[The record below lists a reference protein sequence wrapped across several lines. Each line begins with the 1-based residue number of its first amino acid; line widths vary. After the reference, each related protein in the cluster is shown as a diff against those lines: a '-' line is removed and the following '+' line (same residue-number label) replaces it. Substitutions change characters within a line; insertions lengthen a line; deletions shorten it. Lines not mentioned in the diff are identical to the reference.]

1 MSLVVPTFALSSKQ
15 TPSIDIVPPD
25 PVIPGRIVWILDNG
39 PRRRYDASEE
49 IISVG
54 VPVEKKSL
62 KLSTS
67 TISNT

>member
-1 MSLVVPTFALSSKQ
+1 MTC
-15 TPSIDIVPPD
+15 
-25 PVIPGRIVWILDNG
+25 IPGRIVWILDNG

-54 VPVEKKSL
+54 VPVEIKSL